1 MKKYMN
7 CLTEKNVAK
16 KKAKTFFILT
26 SQLNILI

>member
-1 MKKYMN
+1 MKKYISY
-7 CLTEKNVAK
+7 LTEKNVAK

>member
-7 CLTEKNVAK
+7 YLTEKNVTK